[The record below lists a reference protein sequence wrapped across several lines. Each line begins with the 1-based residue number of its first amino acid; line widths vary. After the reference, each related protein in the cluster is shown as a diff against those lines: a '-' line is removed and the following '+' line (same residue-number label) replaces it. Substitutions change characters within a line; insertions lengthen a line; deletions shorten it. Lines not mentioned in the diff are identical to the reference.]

1 MILFHVFIKFCCICD
16 MLITVLVMLA
26 KHNFI
31 INTIILKTMVNSKH
45 SLKSFVRG
53 SHSCWVD
60 FSFSNCKYNSYK
72 ISDVQGCTLLC
83 EPLDT

>member
-1 MILFHVFIKFCCICD
+1 
-16 MLITVLVMLA
+16 MLITVLVILA

-31 INTIILKTMVNSKH
+31 INTITFCILKTMVNSKH
-45 SLKSFVRG
+45 SLESFVRG

-60 FSFSNCKYNSYK
+60 FSFSNCKSNSYR
-72 ISDVQGCTLLC
+72 ISDVQGCTLC